1 MNLKF
6 YNLIGLI
13 AFIPIW
19 VFRGNLNYIEISLAI
34 FFFFLLPFIFHF
46 YFFGN
51 LFIKKEKPNKFF
63 LSYYLSLIIV
73 FSIDHNLGLM
83 GTINYIQNVK
93 KSLAIVDFEV
103 SNIEIIILFLILS
116 IIIFLIIYF
125 LEEKGVKILIVFL
138 FTLIVTNALDFRK
151 NVSSFP
157 KITQNKFYKNSN
169 NRQKKLVL
177 IFDEMSGIN
186 SLESIHPSGSEFKKN
201 AKNFFEKYGFAYYV
215 NAKSVSAASDI
226 SIPTLLNFI
235 QDNSEIQKYKD
246 LRLKNK
252 NPLTKKSKNYF
263 TENEILNNKFFD
275 NSDNKNIIVYQS
287 LYLDFCKHHKV
298 IKCHQFNPFDRN
310 NKFVNGFKD
319 NALSRIL
326 SAYTNSLSVVGKYLL
341 RIGRQLKLADS
352 YLDPIGEKATFPH
365 LLNQIANGI
374 KNDKADLYF
383 AHYLVPH
390 RPFFWDEKCNFDGIR
405 ESKGNFFQF
414 RFNNMEDKVIQHNI
428 ERNCMIYFLD
438 KFMKKINKTKFW
450 KNLDIFIISDH
461 GARLLS
467 ENDNFKSVMFA
478 IKSEKVLPGMYDDK
492 IISNSLFKK
501 LMSN

>member
-34 FFFFLLPFIFHF
+34 FFFFLLPFIFHL

-63 LSYYLSLIIV
+63 LSYYLSLISV

-93 KSLAIVDFEV
+93 KSLAIVNFEV
-103 SNIEIIILFLILS
+103 SNIEIIILFFILS
-116 IIIFLIIYF
+116 IIIFLIIYL
-125 LEEKGVKILIVFL
+125 LEEKGTKILIVFL
-138 FTLIVTNALDFRK
+138 FTLMVTNTLDFRK

-157 KITQNKFYKNSN
+157 KITQNKFHNDSN
-169 NRQKKLVL
+169 NKQKKLVL

-186 SLESIHPSGSEFKKN
+186 SLESNHPSGSKFKEN
-201 AKNFFEKYGFAYYV
+201 AKIFFEKYGFAYYV

-252 NPLTKKSKNYF
+252 NPLIKKSKNYF
-263 TENEILNNKFFD
+263 TENEILNNEFFD
-275 NSDNKNIIVYQS
+275 NDDNKNIVVYQS

-298 IKCHQFNPFDRN
+298 VKCHQFNPFDRN
-310 NKFVNGFKD
+310 NTFVNGFND
-319 NALSRIL
+319 NILSRIL

-414 RFNNMEDKVIQHNI
+414 RFKNMEDKVIQHNI

-438 KFMKKINKTKFW
+438 EFMKRINKTKFW

-492 IISNSLFKK
+492 IISNGLFKK
-501 LMSN
+501 LISN